1 VNWSSRIPPR
11 PLRRST
17 SPYPIRFRAVCS
29 CGWSM
34 GAHEVDRAGGAAY
47 AHGVLTGHVD
57 TVEVVRADDIS

>member
-1 VNWSSRIPPR
+1 
-11 PLRRST
+11 
-17 SPYPIRFRAVCS
+17 
-29 CGWSM
+29 M